1 MISNYDVRFKARA
14 VLGGQLFAGPWLYP
28 MLIMLLASLITGAI
42 SFTYVGPLLI
52 LGLISVGLAHY
63 YSGILRRTVQYDNIT
78 EVINGAKEDVTGN
91 MLTGVLVSVFTF
103 LWSLLFIIPGIVKS
117 CSYALAF
124 YIKNDHPEM
133 SATEAIRESQRM
145 MNGYKWQYFCLQFS
159 FIGWYIVGAF
169 CLGIGTYWV
178 NAYNEMAN
186 AIFYEEIKALQY
198 TSTPIDINA
207 VLATDNTAASTNDVA
222 ADSEN
227 KEPENNDD
235 N

>member
-14 VLGGQLFAGPWLYP
+14 VLGGKLFASPWLYP
-28 MLIMLLASLITGAI
+28 MLVMLLCSLISAAV
-42 SFTYVGPLLI
+42 SFTYVGPLII
-52 LGLISVGLAHY
+52 LGLISVGLAY
-63 YSGILRRTVQYDNIT
+63 YFCGILRRTVQYDNIS

-91 MLTGVLVSVFTF
+91 ILTGVLVSVFTF

-133 SATEAIRESQRM
+133 TASEAIRESQRM
-145 MNGYKWQYFCLQFS
+145 MDGYKWQYFCLQFS

-169 CLGIGTYWV
+169 CFGIGTYWV
-178 NAYNEMAN
+178 NAYNQMAN
-186 AIFYEEIKALQY
+186 AIFYEELKALEA
-198 TSTPIDINA
+198 TATPIDPAILASIAENA
-207 VLATDNTAASTNDVA
+207 GTENNTNTA
-222 ADSEN
+222 EE
-227 KEPENNDD
+227 KEPEHNDD